1 MSTEPIPDVI
11 VQGTTLPG
19 EDPEAVRAA
28 MDLAFDYRGDV
39 TIVLRGGSTIEGYVF
54 DRRNERTID
63 ASRVSLFQAGSDA
76 RVDIGYPE
84 IAEIRFSGRDPAAG
98 RTWENWV
105 RRYAEQKLAGEQAGI
120 DSVRLD

>member
-28 MDLAFDYRGDV
+28 MDLAFDFRGDV
-39 TIVLRGGSTIEGYVF
+39 TIVLRDGSTIEGYVF

-76 RVDIGYPE
+76 RVDIGCPE

-120 DSVRLD
+120 DSERLD

>member
-1 MSTEPIPDVI
+1 
-11 VQGTTLPG
+11 
-19 EDPEAVRAA
+19 
-28 MDLAFDYRGDV
+28 
-39 TIVLRGGSTIEGYVF
+39 VF

>member
-39 TIVLRGGSTIEGYVF
+39 TIVLRDGSTIEGYVF

>member
-28 MDLAFDYRGDV
+28 MDLAFDFRGDV
-39 TIVLRGGSTIEGYVF
+39 TIVLRDGSTIEGYVF

-120 DSVRLD
+120 DSERLD